1 MSGEDQ
7 SESDVSGGPAQ
18 PKAEKSLADT
28 IDENDPHKVEKLANA
43 GKDTDVA
50 EASE

>member
-1 MSGEDQ
+1 MSGKDQ
-7 SESDVSGGPAQ
+7 SKSGPGQPDVEESF
-18 PKAEKSLADT
+18 ADT

-43 GKDTDVA
+43 GKDTDSA